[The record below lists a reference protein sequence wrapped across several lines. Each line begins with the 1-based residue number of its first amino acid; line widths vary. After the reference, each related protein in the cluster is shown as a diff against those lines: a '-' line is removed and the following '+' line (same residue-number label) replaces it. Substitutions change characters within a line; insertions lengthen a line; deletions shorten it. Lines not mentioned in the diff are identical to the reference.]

1 MPMYRLFLGLLLTF
15 FLSSALFSVWK
26 SPYLPSVHDQYQAER
41 VYEMTRAIAFGQLPP
56 RYVLDLGFGYG
67 YPLFNYYAPL
77 PYYIGSFFT
86 LLSFDLIVATKI
98 MYSIGFLLAFL
109 TMFYVT
115 RLTWGTG
122 GALLSAVLYT
132 FAPYHAVQLYVRGSI
147 GELYAYAFFPLV
159 FLFLREVSQ
168 RKLKLKNIFWGAL
181 GTTLFLVSHTISI
194 YIISL
199 IVFCFC
205 SVALVYFYL
214 RVKPVLNQKIIKKL
228 FTRTI
233 ILLVPYLL
241 TAYFWL
247 PAFGEI
253 SSTQLNLSSGNDVDY
268 NMHFLNLSQIW
279 HSNWGYAGSAGQN
292 ELDGM
297 SFMAGKLQI
306 VFGTLGALLFIF
318 MSKRAPHKLEFF
330 SVCTLVLISTF
341 LTLSASTNIW
351 QNVPYMNLIQFPWRM
366 LSYLIFGL
374 SWISGYFAY
383 LVKHQK
389 LTIIPQAFAKP
400 LFLLFITA
408 ISYQQLFPLRLSLEP
423 KFFRAES
430 YYTKNSTEI
439 KETMHLRGEVS
450 AASSEYLYKNI
461 PPVAQ
466 NPQIDGVICTMPCRV
481 QYEQYTP
488 DRYTL
493 RILSASAGQVVLAKA
508 NFPGFQLF
516 LNGMPESLF
525 ESQGRIGFAL
535 NEAGTHFI
543 EIQLLDTPIRMIA
556 NNLSVATI
564 CILLIIYLK
573 SRHVRTKS

>member
-1 MPMYRLFLGLLLTF
+1 MYRLFLGLLLTF

-26 SPYLPSVHDQYQAER
+26 SPYLPAVHDQYHAER

-86 LLSFDLIVATKI
+86 LLSFDLVVATKI
-98 MYSIGFLLAFL
+98 MYSIGFLLAFV

-115 RLTWGTG
+115 RLTWGVG

-159 FLFLREVSQ
+159 FLFLRELSSQ
-168 RKLKLKNIFWGAL
+168 KLQPKSLLWGVV

-199 IVFCFC
+199 IIFCYC
-205 SVALVYFYL
+205 LVSLVVSSL
-214 RVKPVLNQKIIKKL
+214 RFKHLFDQKLIKKL
-228 FTRTI
+228 FTRTL
-233 ILLVPYLL
+233 ILFVPYLL

-253 SSTQLNLSSGNDVDY
+253 ASTQLNLNSGNDVDY
-268 NMHFLNLSQIW
+268 TLHFLNLSQVW
-279 HSNWGYAGSAGQN
+279 HSNWGYAGSAAQN
-292 ELDGM
+292 DIDGM
-297 SFMAGKLQI
+297 SFMAGKPQI
-306 VFGTLGALLFIF
+306 VLGVLAAFLFIF
-318 MSKRAPHKLEFF
+318 LSKQRARKLEFF
-330 SVCTLVLISTF
+330 SVFALVLFSTF
-341 LTLSASTNIW
+341 LTTSASEIVW
-351 QNVPYMNLIQFPWRM
+351 RNVPYMNLIQFPWRM

-374 SWISGYFAY
+374 SWISGY
-383 LVKHQK
+383 LVNFITHQK
-389 LTIIPQAFAKP
+389 LPNISKSFAKP
-400 LFLLFITA
+400 LFLLFIVA

-423 KFFRAES
+423 KFLRAEG
-430 YYTKNSTEI
+430 YYPKNSSEI

-450 AASSEYLYKNI
+450 VASSEYLYRNI
-461 PPVAQ
+461 PSDAQ

-493 RILSASAGQVVLAKA
+493 RIQSASAGQVILPKA

-516 LNGMPESLF
+516 HNGIQEQLF

-535 NEAGTHFI
+535 DEPGSHVI
-543 EIQLLDTPIRMIA
+543 EIQLFDTPLRMIA
-556 NNLSVATI
+556 NNLSIATI
-564 CILLIIYLK
+564 CILLIIFLK
-573 SRHVRTKS
+573 SHHVRTKS